1 MASEKETQ
9 IKHSEIQDIYS
20 LKNVHKILR
29 IPHITTAVYL
39 PFLILHASHS
49 KTQSRDV
56 FEIHFFNKD
65 QQHFHQKKMKQVYYS
80 IATIYSCV
88 FTSSWFSSLKKV
100 FNN

>member
-9 IKHSEIQDIYS
+9 VKHSEIQDDIYS

-39 PFLILHASHS
+39 PFLILHASHN

-65 QQHFHQKKMKQVYYS
+65 QQHFH
-80 IATIYSCV
+80 
-88 FTSSWFSSLKKV
+88 
-100 FNN
+100 